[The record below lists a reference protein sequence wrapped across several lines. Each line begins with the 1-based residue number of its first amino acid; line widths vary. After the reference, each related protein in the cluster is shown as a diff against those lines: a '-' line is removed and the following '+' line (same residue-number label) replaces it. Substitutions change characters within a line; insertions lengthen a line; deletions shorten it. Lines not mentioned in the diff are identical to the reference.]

1 MVKAF
6 AWLVANKNV
15 NTNDLFQLR
24 GPNKA
29 LSLDHCVMCLKSIE
43 SANHIFH
50 HYAIALVLWY
60 NTNLDWVPFGGIAE
74 MLEIS
79 FKIFGTLPKGNIR
92 CQMVALSL
100 IWFIWLGRNA
110 RILRIDGDQKLLF
123 GTWYF
128 SPSFLWAS
136 TPKPFMNIPFYLLIL
151 DWKCACYPIS
161 LKKSMI
167 CDG

>member
-50 HYAIALVLWY
+50 HYAPIKKIFHHYAIALV
-60 NTNLDWVPFGGIAE
+60 
-74 MLEIS
+74 
-79 FKIFGTLPKGNIR
+79 
-92 CQMVALSL
+92 
-100 IWFIWLGRNA
+100 
-110 RILRIDGDQKLLF
+110 
-123 GTWYF
+123 
-128 SPSFLWAS
+128 
-136 TPKPFMNIPFYLLIL
+136 
-151 DWKCACYPIS
+151 
-161 LKKSMI
+161 
-167 CDG
+167 

>member
-92 CQMVALSL
+92 WQMVALSL

-110 RILRIDGDQKLLF
+110 RIFEDRWRSKVSIWDLIFFPLLSMSLNPQAF
-123 GTWYF
+123 HEY
-128 SPSFLWAS
+128 SIL
-136 TPKPFMNIPFYLLIL
+136 PFNTRLKVCLL
-151 DWKCACYPIS
+151 PN
-161 LKKSMI
+161 
-167 CDG
+167 